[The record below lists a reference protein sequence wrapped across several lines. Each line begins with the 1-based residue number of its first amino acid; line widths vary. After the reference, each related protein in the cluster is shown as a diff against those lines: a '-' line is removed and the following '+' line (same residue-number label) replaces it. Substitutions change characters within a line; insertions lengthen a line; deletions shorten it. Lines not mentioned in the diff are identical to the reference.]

1 MEIVKVN
8 FDFDNKKT
16 TEKYSSPSFLFYSN
30 VSMGLLD
37 NSYKNIN
44 INLDF
49 VSQYYMLYTKDQI
62 LANLLRCQS
71 SKVKLRS
78 YNKNGCYLEQYKNIF
93 LTKETHEP
101 TNHSD
106 YNNIYK
112 AILDIIET
120 ETRITF
126 RLWKWLQPVKI
137 INFELKAEL

>member
-62 LANLLRCQS
+62 LANLLRFQS

-78 YNKNGCYLEQYKNIF
+78 YNKNGYYLEQYKNIF

-137 INFELKAEL
+137 IIFELKAEL